1 MARAKDIN
9 KRAVIV
15 QSCKGLFARN
25 GFVATSISDIVGET
39 GLSVGTIYTY
49 FKCKEDIVRAITD
62 EGWAELETRLSGLL
76 LSAGSDTDK
85 IRILLDGFLPE
96 LLQDLDLIQILLG
109 EAARYTR
116 LGEKLDKLTEIIAR
130 LIQAPDHH
138 REALKNLPGN
148 TLKAGLVVY
157 FLGILD
163 AVRISR
169 SATIGIGER
178 DILDFVTRTVENALE
193 VRLRSAG

>member
-1 MARAKDIN
+1 MSRVKDVN

-25 GFVATSISDIVGET
+25 GFVATSVSDIVRET

-62 EGWAELETRLSGLL
+62 EGWAELEERLSALL
-76 LSAGSDTDK
+76 GSGGTDTEK
-85 IRILLDGFLPE
+85 LEILLHGFLPE
-96 LLQDLDLIQILLG
+96 LLQDLELIQILLG

-116 LGEKLDKLTEIIAR
+116 LGEKLDRLTEIIAG
-130 LIQAPDHH
+130 LIQSPE
-138 REALKNLPGN
+138 RRPEALQNLPTN

-157 FLGILD
+157 FLGILS
-163 AVRISR
+163 AVRICR
-169 SATIGIGER
+169 SATLGVGEG
-178 DILDFVTRTVENALE
+178 DVMDFVTRTIEQSLE
-193 VRLRSAG
+193 IRLRKT